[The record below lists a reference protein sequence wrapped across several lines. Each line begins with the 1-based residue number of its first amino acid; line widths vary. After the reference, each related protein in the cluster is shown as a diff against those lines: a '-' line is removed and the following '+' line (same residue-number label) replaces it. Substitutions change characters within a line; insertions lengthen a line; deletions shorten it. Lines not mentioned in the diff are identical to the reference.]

1 MIQQVNLYTS
11 ELRPRRQRL
20 SAVRA
25 LAITVLVI
33 AVIAGYGAWLKHEQ
47 RQLAQQVAGWEQQN
61 AGLEDAVDALSD
73 AVDRRQPDPELAAA
87 LDRISDTLARRQ
99 KLLDRVQG
107 VVLSPGNGFS
117 PKMAALAEQIPENVW
132 LTRIVLEAQPQRIQ
146 LEGRTRDSEQVPVY
160 LEQLGEAP
168 AFTGRTFSVFR
179 LDRPDDQSWV
189 EFFVASERG
198 AGEDS

>member
-11 ELRPRRQRL
+11 ELRSRHQRL

-25 LAITVLVI
+25 LAITALSI
-33 AVIAGYGAWLKHEQ
+33 LVIAGYGAWLNYEQ
-47 RQLAQQVAGWEQQN
+47 RQLAQQVAGLEQQN
-61 AGLEDAVDALSD
+61 ARLDDAVGVLSE
-73 AVDRRQPDPELAAA
+73 AVERRQPDPELEAA
-87 LDRISDTLARRQ
+87 LHRISDTLARRQ
-99 KLLDRVQG
+99 KLLERVQG
-107 VVLSPGNGFS
+107 LVLSPGSGFS
-117 PKMAALAEQIPENVW
+117 PRMAALAKQIPENVW